1 MSGQSSER
9 DELTR
14 LIAELPSRAVRTAG
28 DEVAFD
34 SAWEIR
40 AFALA
45 VAAHRNGQYDW
56 EEHDTGQ
63 QPWRYYDHRL
73 NALESLLTDSGV
85 VDTAEVNERTH
96 TVLTTPRDMHH
107 QAAKADTSRGR
118 PACCRLSP
126 EPLDRPGGF
135 VCRRRAV
142 TGPTAETA
150 RFPVAARK
158 ALGCSSV
165 SADGGRR
172 HRGGCCC

>member
-14 LIAELPSRAVRTAG
+14 LIAELPDRAVRTAG

-56 EEHDTGQ
+56 EQFQNALIESIREWEEHDTGQ
-63 QPWRYYDHRL
+63 QPWRYYDHWL
-73 NALESLLTDSGV
+73 NALESLLTDAGI
-85 VDTAEVNERTH
+85 VDTAEVNKRTH

-107 QAAKADTSRGR
+107 QPAKRTPIAVD
-118 PACCRLSP
+118 PA
-126 EPLDRPGGF
+126 
-135 VCRRRAV
+135 
-142 TGPTAETA
+142 
-150 RFPVAARK
+150 VAA
-158 ALGCSSV
+158 
-165 SADGGRR
+165 
-172 HRGGCCC
+172 